1 MKSSLKIVWKT
12 KITFLL
18 SETLLFFLE
27 QKYILFSETYFFKIP
42 KNLITSAFFFAEADT
57 KKHRYASAKASNAA
71 LVKLTDW
78 IIKND
83 HVINCVIFFCKWFKH
98 GQTSSYLTLHNMAF
112 NPLAGVANK
121 KPLLTTKP
129 AIIWIEISC

>member
-27 QKYILFSETYFFKIP
+27 QKYILFLETYFFKIP

-83 HVINCVIFFCKWFKH
+83 HVINCALFFCKWYIWPNK
-98 GQTSSYLTLHNMAF
+98 QCYLSLHK
-112 NPLAGVANK
+112 VANK
-121 KPLLTTKP
+121 KPLFTKP
-129 AIIWIEISC
+129 AITRIEIYI